1 METDD
6 ETRRLLREIRDAQRE
21 QLAEYRRV
29 TERSLDLQQRAVTR
43 QEQIGHLYRRLLLV
57 GGVLVAALLML
68 LVYLLV
74 KWSRYLFAI
83 VVVSV
88 ALCAS
93 VGAQD
98 ARAPEAAPLITIL
111 EAAKVSDLATFK
123 SAYSRRI
130 RDDQGQ
136 ADWPKNLD
144 EARAN
149 LTRMFGDY
157 RLDDFGFS
165 FAGGAER
172 GRVTLS
178 HRGTPQFDLVV
189 VKEDGRWKL
198 DER

>member
-1 METDD
+1 MEGDD

-29 TERSLDLQQRAVTR
+29 TERSLELQQRAVTR

-57 GGVLVAALLML
+57 GGVLVAALLVL

-88 ALCAS
+88 ALCSS

-130 RDDQGQ
+130 RDDQAQ

-144 EARAN
+144 EARTN

-178 HRGTPQFDLVV
+178 HRGTPQFDLAV
-189 VKEDGRWKL
+189 VKEDGRWKI

>member
-1 METDD
+1 MERDD

-29 TERSLDLQQRAVTR
+29 TERSLELQQRAVTR

-57 GGVLVAALLML
+57 VGVLVAALLVL

-111 EAAKVSDLATFK
+111 EAAKVSDLPTFK

-144 EARAN
+144 EARTN

-178 HRGTPQFDLVV
+178 HRGTPQFDLAV

>member
-1 METDD
+1 
-6 ETRRLLREIRDAQRE
+6 
-21 QLAEYRRV
+21 V
-29 TERSLDLQQRAVTR
+29 TERSLELPQRALPR

-57 GGVLVAALLML
+57 
-68 LVYLLV
+68 
-74 KWSRYLFAI
+74 

-88 ALCAS
+88 ALCS
-93 VGAQD
+93 PVGAQD
-98 ARAPEAAPLITIL
+98 TRAPEAAPLITIL
-111 EAAKVSDLATFK
+111 EAAKVADLAAFR

-144 EARAN
+144 EARTN

-157 RLDDFGFS
+157 RLADFGFA
-165 FAGGAER
+165 FAGGPEG

-178 HRGTPQFDLVV
+178 HQGTPQFDLAV

>member
-1 METDD
+1 MEGDD

-29 TERSLDLQQRAVTR
+29 TERSLELQQRAVTR

-57 GGVLVAALLML
+57 GGVVVAALLVL

-111 EAAKVSDLATFK
+111 EAAKVSDLASFK

-144 EARAN
+144 EARTN

-178 HRGTPQFDLVV
+178 HRGTPQFDLAV

>member
-1 METDD
+1 MEGDD

-29 TERSLDLQQRAVTR
+29 TERSLELQQRAVTR

-178 HRGTPQFDLVV
+178 HGGTPQFDLAV